1 VLGEPA
7 EGDRVVL
14 RRSCWGSGE
23 SVMRRVRVKG
33 EGGDTMW
40 VRCGAVRGAAKSDRR
55 RGLARVY
62 QGSRAEQRLQSRVEQ
77 SRAV

>member
-1 VLGEPA
+1 MLGEPA

-33 EGGDTMW
+33 EGGM
-40 VRCGAVRGAAKSDRR
+40 RCGCGAVRCAVRRKVTGEGAS
-55 RGLARVY
+55 RGY
-62 QGSRAEQRLQSRVEQ
+62 IRAVEQ
-77 SRAV
+77 SRGCRAE